1 MRLSEEGKKARKME
15 QKRNQSKKQYEKKK
29 QMKIEQAA
37 SRLMVTVDEERQG
50 VLKEIIVE
58 PYHSIAMAL
67 RPIMVETEPEH
78 GNEVLETFEPMQ
90 TGRRRDIILTN

>member
-67 RPIMVETEPEH
+67 RPIMVETAPDH
-78 GNEVLETFEPMQ
+78 GNGVLETLERMQ
-90 TGRRRDIILTN
+90 TGRRDIILID